1 MHPFE
6 ITRLND
12 IAANLNLYERASSG
26 DQRGGWSFTAIAGP
40 GEIWAGEFLVQMW
53 LGHGICFGFE
63 EISDR
68 VTADIAFITGLMQ
81 RFPVILNQ

>member
-26 DQRGGWSFTAIAGP
+26 DQRGGWPFTAIAGP
-40 GEIWAGEFLVQMW
+40 GEIWAGEFLVQMG
-53 LGHGICFGFE
+53 LGQGIYFGFE
-63 EISDR
+63 EINDR
-68 VTADIAFITGLMQ
+68 VTEDIAFIAGLVQ
-81 RFPVILNQ
+81 RRSVM